1 MGADLF
7 GPLAEG
13 GLVCDGVVD
22 ETVGVVGVAG
32 IEIAGK
38 AAAGLGDGRRAGC
51 HAGSPHAQ
59 TFCHGQAPAFEER
72 GKDGKAA
79 VGVEAAEFGVGRVL
93 DEADLAV
100 EPAGVFKLLHEIG
113 DEPSLPPGKD
123 EGRNLVFGQIFEES
137 APDAEEQGM
146 VLAGLEGGD
155 EQDVGPIHERLG
167 GDGYVGEAEASAKRN
182 GLDGDG
188 CADVLFRQIG
198 LHVRSRGLA
207 IGENDIGQGQHGA
220 VPSAECRNDSTVAP
234 FGATDWHEIM
244 HQQAIGHAQVIAHP
258 ADGVDIVL
266 VVPWCA
272 KGQEHVTGASSV
284 RQFRALQILF
294 GPSDVTTRAQLPLSG
309 AQGQSY
315 HRGGEGAQAGERE
328 AFRLKEGG
336 QDLFGWHLVDGWR
349 YGGKDRGL
357 SVCSLS
363 VAACHDLAEQ
373 AFHNCP
379 VHSLEVVGVGG
390 VRTAPDEL
398 DIFTAKGAKGCANL
412 EHNALDAARPPVV
425 REMEQ

>member
-207 IGENDIGQGQHGA
+207 DDKNDIGQGQDVFMPFRIGKDH
-220 VPSAECRNDSTVAP
+220 VPITP
-234 FGATDWHEIM
+234 FGATDWHEVI
-244 HQQAIGHAQVIAHP
+244 HQEAIRHAQVIAQP
-258 ADGVDIVL
+258 ADEPV
-266 VVPWCA
+266 VVPPVPWRA
-272 KGQEHVTGASSV
+272 KGQEYISGLCNVFKPPTSRENNRGHNRVGLVQMPPPTCPCGP
-284 RQFRALQILF
+284 FPLPGIL
-294 GPSDVTTRAQLPLSG
+294 L
-309 AQGQSY
+309 
-315 HRGGEGAQAGERE
+315 
-328 AFRLKEGG
+328 
-336 QDLFGWHLVDGWR
+336 LVDMTFGSACTDTQ
-349 YGGKDRGL
+349 DR
-357 SVCSLS
+357 S
-363 VAACHDLAEQ
+363 
-373 AFHNCP
+373 
-379 VHSLEVVGVGG
+379 
-390 VRTAPDEL
+390 R
-398 DIFTAKGAKGCANL
+398 
-412 EHNALDAARPPVV
+412 
-425 REMEQ
+425 